1 MPQVRRHMDVPT
13 TTRAITLIQEGYSQR
28 SVALQLG
35 FSRRAVQNAWN
46 RFQETGRVSRRPGS
60 GRTRATTAQ
69 EDRYIRLSARRERSV
84 TARALQSRLR
94 QATGTRVA
102 LQTLRNR
109 LHEDQ
114 QFSRRRVVRI
124 PLTSTHRASRLA
136 FARQHLEWDVN
147 DWSSILFTDEC
158 KVKFCSDDRRIRVWR
173 RKGERFSDAC
183 IHESNRFGGPSVMVW
198 GGISLTGK
206 TELVILS
213 GGTVTAQRYVDEV
226 IRPHVVP
233 FAQRMGPG
241 FMLMQDNARAHTAR
255 VTRDALQ
262 DAQISVLPWPA
273 NCPDLNP
280 IEYMWDLLKRTVR
293 QTNQPVHNESQLIN
307 VLKTSWEQIPLDTV
321 RHLIQNMSSR
331 LQDCAQKRGEHTRY

>member
-1 MPQVRRHMDVPT
+1 
-13 TTRAITLIQEGYSQR
+13 
-28 SVALQLG
+28 
-35 FSRRAVQNAWN
+35 
-46 RFQETGRVSRRPGS
+46 
-60 GRTRATTAQ
+60 
-69 EDRYIRLSARRERSV
+69 
-84 TARALQSRLR
+84 
-94 QATGTRVA
+94 
-102 LQTLRNR
+102 
-109 LHEDQ
+109 
-114 QFSRRRVVRI
+114 
-124 PLTSTHRASRLA
+124 
-136 FARQHLEWDVN
+136 
-147 DWSSILFTDEC
+147 
-158 KVKFCSDDRRIRVWR
+158 
-173 RKGERFSDAC
+173 
-183 IHESNRFGGPSVMVW
+183 MVW

-273 NCPDLNP
+273 NSPDLNP
-280 IEYMWDLLKRTVR
+280 IEHMWDLLKRTVR

-321 RHLIQNMSSR
+321 RHLIQNMPSR
-331 LQDCAQKRGEHTRY
+331 LQECAQKRGGHTRY